1 MLSGKQFIAE
11 FDYVRP
17 ETLQEAVDF
26 LVAHDG
32 QARPF
37 MGGTD
42 LFVRLRDGFYKET
55 KYVVDLKGLPGMLDI
70 TFDPATGLRMGAAVN
85 MNRLAAF
92 PAVLEHYP
100 ILAEAARTV
109 ASYQLRTRATVAGN
123 LCNASPASDT
133 APACLVLDARVVLF
147 GPNPSTALRRNS
159 GQGSGQCGERR
170 LPLNGFF
177 TAPGRTQMQPGEI
190 MTAVEIPL
198 PPAGCAGRYLKLGR
212 NAIGDLAIVGVAAL
226 GYPDATA
233 ASGYHFRI
241 ALASVAPI
249 PLRAT
254 AAEEILA
261 QGPLTEETIRAAA
274 DAAMDA
280 ASPISDVRGSADY
293 RKLMVRNLT
302 RRAVGEVLG
311 KLGNW

>member
-1 MLSGKQFIAE
+1 MLTGKQFIAE

-17 ETLQEAVDF
+17 QTPQEAVDF

-32 QARPF
+32 AARPF

-42 LFVRLRDGFYKET
+42 LFVRLRDGFYEDT

-70 TFDPATGLRMGAAVN
+70 AFDPANGLRMGAAVN
-85 MNRLAAF
+85 MNRMAAF
-92 PAVLEHYP
+92 PPVQAHYP
-100 ILAEAARTV
+100 ILAQAARAV

-133 APACLVLDARVVLF
+133 APACLALEARVALF
-147 GPNPSTALRRNS
+147 GPH
-159 GQGSGQCGERR
+159 GERR
-170 LPLNGFF
+170 LPLNDFF
-177 TAPGRTQMQPGEI
+177 TGPGQTQMLPNEI
-190 MTAVEIPL
+190 MTAVEIPV
-198 PPAGCAGRYLKLGR
+198 PPPGCAGRYIKLGR
-212 NAIGDLAIVGVAAL
+212 NAKGDLSIVGVAVL
-226 GYPDATA
+226 GFPDATA

-241 ALASVAPI
+241 ALASVAPT
-249 PLRAT
+249 PLRAA

-261 QGPLTEETIRAAA
+261 QGPLSDETIHAAA

-280 ASPISDVRGSADY
+280 ANPIGDIRASAEY

-302 RRAVGEVLG
+302 RRAVKEVLG
-311 KLGNW
+311 K